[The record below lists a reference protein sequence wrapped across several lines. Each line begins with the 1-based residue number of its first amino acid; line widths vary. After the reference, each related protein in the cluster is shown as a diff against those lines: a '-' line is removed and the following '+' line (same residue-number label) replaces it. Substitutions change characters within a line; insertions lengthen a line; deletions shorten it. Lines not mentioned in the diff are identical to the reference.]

1 MYKIWRWTFFILSNI
16 LLQRRIK
23 FYIDCFM
30 HYLLPTTKNFKKITE
45 FVSKSIQNLKFKI
58 YDKFNVYLYEYLQ
71 AQR

>member
-1 MYKIWRWTFFILSNI
+1 LTLNFFYFVKHIITKKNKILYKL
-16 LLQRRIK
+16 
-23 FYIDCFM
+23 FYALFAS
-30 HYLLPTTKNFKKITE
+30 YNKKLKKITE

>member
-1 MYKIWRWTFFILSNI
+1 
-16 LLQRRIK
+16 
-23 FYIDCFM
+23 M